1 MTIAC
6 RRAWVSGVAFGVVA
20 TIGSARAQQLLAE
33 FANPPPYA
41 NSEEFGYGVAWA
53 GDIDGDGVDDALI
66 AAPFTTAT
74 RDGAVY
80 VVSGATG
87 SIIREHLGPEKLARL
102 GIGGLAAGADLDGD
116 GVPDYAVGTIDVP
129 SPTGEGTAYVYSGA
143 TGNLLYTLVGEHP
156 SDGLCCPRFIG
167 DVDADGVED
176 LSVISPG
183 YAPSRL
189 KTQAGR
195 AYIYSGATMTL
206 LYTVTGTK
214 RDMYMTPVAGIGDID
229 ADGHAD
235 FVVGWDGWGA
245 GPNGEGKIETYSGAT
260 GTMIYRIVGEATNDF
275 FGQSESGLGDV
286 DGDGS
291 PDFMVCAYGHDI
303 VDSEGRVYVYSGP
316 SGALLYEYDGV
327 YKDEHLGILPLDGR
341 IDLNG
346 DGFGDI
352 LIYADYVPSG
362 GGSGTGPSESTVFT
376 YSGRTGR
383 PLYEFR
389 GARVE
394 PLDVYFGSASSAFGD
409 FNHDG
414 IDDVIFG
421 AEEWNDSY
429 GKHAGRAF
437 VFGGN
442 DLFLQANQISY
453 AANDTLTLAN
463 RGGEP
468 GMLSMIVLTAVN
480 STPTFIPILVSTL
493 DSNGELTFTT
503 TVPTGLSG
511 VTLDFMGYAQKPSGR
526 GVADSITETI
536 TFQ

>member
-1 MTIAC
+1 MDLTCC
-6 RRAWVSGVAFGVVA
+6 RAVVSGTAFGIVA
-20 TIGSARAQQLLAE
+20 TLGGARAQQVLME

-41 NSEEFGYGVAWA
+41 SSEEFGFGVAWA

-87 SIIREHLGPEKLARL
+87 SIIREHLGPESLARL

-116 GVPDYAVGTIDVP
+116 GVPDYALGTADVP
-129 SPTGEGTAYVYSGA
+129 YPTHEGTAYVYSGA
-143 TGNLLYTLVGEHP
+143 TGNLLYTLVGERP
-156 SDGLCCPRFIG
+156 FDGLCCPRFIG

-176 LSVISPG
+176 LAVISPG
-183 YAPSRL
+183 YDASPT
-189 KTQAGR
+189 KTLAGR
-195 AYIYSGATMTL
+195 AYVYSGATMTI
-206 LYTVTGTK
+206 LYTITGTK
-214 RDMYMTPVAGIGDID
+214 RDMFMTPVCGIGDID

-260 GTMIYRIVGEATNDF
+260 GTMIYRIVGEAPNDF

-316 SGALLYEYDGV
+316 SGALLYQYDGV
-327 YKDEHLGILPLDGR
+327 YKDEALGILPLVGH

-352 LIYADYVPSG
+352 LIYANYVPSG
-362 GGSGTGPSESTVFT
+362 GGSGTGPSESTVFA

-383 PLYEFR
+383 LLYEFR
-389 GARVE
+389 GKRVQ
-394 PLDVYFGSASSAFGD
+394 PLDVYFGSASSDFGD

-421 AEEWNDSY
+421 AEEWNDSN
-429 GKHAGRAF
+429 GVHAGRAF

-442 DLFLQANQISY
+442 DLFLQANQLSY
-453 AANDTLTLAN
+453 AANDTLTVAN

-503 TVPTGLSG
+503 TVPSGLSG
-511 VTLDFMGYAQKPSGR
+511 LTLDFMGYAQKPSGR